1 MERKKHKNFKVMG
14 MDKYIL
20 YQAEYNEKKKS
31 VALSVILGILFG
43 ILGLLYTSGSAF
55 LVMLMCLLGSLFFL
69 FALVG
74 PVSFSILVPFV
85 VFFFYILSIY
95 LCYSKAKSYN
105 DELIKTLKKK
115 YLGIEQEE
123 STESKQ
129 GIDLIHWKDP
139 MTIQEKQETDPTIIF
154 CIFLVVVALL
164 WVCGLF

>member
-1 MERKKHKNFKVMG
+1 

-20 YQAEYNEKKKS
+20 YQTEYNEKKKN
-31 VALSVILGILFG
+31 VTLSVVLGIFLG
-43 ILGLLYTSGSAF
+43 ILGLIYTSGSAF
-55 LVMLMCLLGSLFFL
+55 FVMLMCFLGSLFFL

-85 VFFFYILSIY
+85 AFFFYILSIY

-105 DELIKTLKKK
+105 KELIETLKKK

-129 GIDLIHWKDP
+129 GIDLIYWKDP
-139 MTIQEKQETDPTIIF
+139 ATTQEKQKTDPTIIF
-154 CIFLVVVALL
+154 CIFLVVAALL
-164 WVCGLF
+164 WFCGLF